1 MNPAVCAV
9 CGTTA
14 AQEADR
20 GGPQGAWVQF
30 ADHEGAEASGLGHP
44 EGLAYFCAAHC
55 TAAQALASRP
65 CAEALAQLRAQNP
78 QPCQAPAARPAS
90 PPARRWWQF
99 WRT

>member
-44 EGLAYFCAAHC
+44 EGLAYFCAAHRA
-55 TAAQALASRP
+55 AAQALAPHP
-65 CAEALAQLRAQNP
+65 CAEAVALLRAQHP
-78 QPCQAPAARPAS
+78 QPRQAPAAP
-90 PPARRWWQF
+90 PPAGRRWWQF